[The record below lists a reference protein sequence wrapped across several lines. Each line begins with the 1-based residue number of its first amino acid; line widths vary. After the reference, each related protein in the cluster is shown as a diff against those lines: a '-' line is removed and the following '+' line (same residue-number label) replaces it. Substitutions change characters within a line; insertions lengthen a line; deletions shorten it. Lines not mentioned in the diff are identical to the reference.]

1 MAIARRTGEAERLS
15 FPPDGKTKPMLL
27 GPIQT
32 SPDPWT
38 AAQMRDL
45 RSVAPQPFQTP
56 RGRHAQLLQIA
67 AARRLRCAER
77 AGVGRSEDAGYWK
90 AVAPTAVFKAAEL
103 RAGEDFA
110 TLPN

>member
-1 MAIARRTGEAERLS
+1 
-15 FPPDGKTKPMLL
+15 MLL

-32 SPDPWT
+32 SHDPWT

-45 RSVAPQPFQTP
+45 RSFAPQPHQTP

-67 AARRLRCAER
+67 AARRLRCVER
-77 AGVGRSEDAGYWK
+77 TGVGRAEDAAYWK
-90 AVAPTAVFKAAEL
+90 AVAPSAVFKAVEL

-110 TLPN
+110 ALPN